1 MWFCPNVCNLL
12 YFRYQISISVYV
24 IPVVYGMIGIARTGS
39 VYLTMSV
46 TLERYFA
53 IVRPLASFR
62 IKRCLIPIS
71 ITFAGLYNIPRFF
84 ELERYNF
91 TYTNET
97 LVRAT
102 KLRENPL
109 YVSIYNTWMKMVSIK
124 WDFLKDFS
132 TLWSSSPSESSLSV
146 SCHNEIKQL
155 WFPTCWVHLLND
167 ATDCFLLNDGCPRS
181 GVWPSTQLIIWWP
194 QDFTTARWTTGRFP

>member
-1 MWFCPNVCNLL
+1 MSKILPLSCLRFHIGNHFFASCLRPLQYRWYRDWYRTTAFSVDPNL
-12 YFRYQISISVYV
+12 YALNFSSKSTNMFQTCFRRYQTSASVYV
-24 IPVVYGMIGIARTGS
+24 IPIVYGMIGIARTGS

-102 KLRENPL
+102 KLRENSI

-124 WDFLKDFS
+124 CDYFLMIF
-132 TLWSSSPSESSLSV
+132 
-146 SCHNEIKQL
+146 
-155 WFPTCWVHLLND
+155 
-167 ATDCFLLNDGCPRS
+167 
-181 GVWPSTQLIIWWP
+181 
-194 QDFTTARWTTGRFP
+194 

>member
-1 MWFCPNVCNLL
+1 M
-12 YFRYQISISVYV
+12 YV
-24 IPVVYGMIGIARTGS
+24 IPIVYGMIGIARTGS

-71 ITFAGLYNIPRFF
+71 IAFAGIYNIPRFF

-91 TYTNET
+91 IYTNES

-102 KLRENPL
+102 KLRKNPL
-109 YVSIYNTWMKMVSIK
+109 YVSIYNTWMKMVSIALLCTVQMHSRTR
-124 WDFLKDFS
+124 D
-132 TLWSSSPSESSLSV
+132 SLP
-146 SCHNEIKQL
+146 I
-155 WFPTCWVHLLND
+155 T
-167 ATDCFLLNDGCPRS
+167 
-181 GVWPSTQLIIWWP
+181 
-194 QDFTTARWTTGRFP
+194 

>member
-1 MWFCPNVCNLL
+1 M
-12 YFRYQISISVYV
+12 YV

-102 KLRENPL
+102 KLRENPI
-109 YVSIYNTWMKMVSIK
+109 YVSIYNTWMKMVS
-124 WDFLKDFS
+124 L
-132 TLWSSSPSESSLSV
+132 P
-146 SCHNEIKQL
+146 N
-155 WFPTCWVHLLND
+155 
-167 ATDCFLLNDGCPRS
+167 
-181 GVWPSTQLIIWWP
+181 
-194 QDFTTARWTTGRFP
+194 

>member
-12 YFRYQISISVYV
+12 YFRYQTSISVYV

-102 KLRENPL
+102 KLRENPI
-109 YVSIYNTWMKMVSIK
+109 YVSIYNTWMKMVSLK
-124 WDFLKDFS
+124 FLKDFS
-132 TLWSSSPSESSLSV
+132 PHLAITFFVSLQPQ
-146 SCHNEIKQL
+146 CHINTHWGKNPHFIQK
-155 WFPTCWVHLLND
+155 FTCLKSHDSRNSHVQNHILSRIHISKI
-167 ATDCFLLNDGCPRS
+167 TFIEKKS
-181 GVWPSTQLIIWWP
+181 H
-194 QDFTTARWTTGRFP
+194 F